1 MPVGL
6 VVLGVLRISGDTAQA
21 PTQETQSMVIADF
34 NFLLQTMAWPLV
46 LLLAWFLGER
56 LHERWH
62 IPRVTSYVA
71 VGLLGGLVNL
81 PGLTG
86 DVPGLPFLANVAL
99 SLVLFEL
106 GYRIN
111 LRWFRNN
118 PWVLVLG
125 VVESIVTFA
134 AIYWVSGWFNL
145 PEDLRL
151 IIAALSI
158 SASPAGIV
166 RVANELRSAGQVTER
181 VLHLCAINCMLSV
194 LALKLVVGYWYLN
207 TSGDL
212 VMAAFGSIH
221 VVATSVA
228 VGALLGV
235 AVPWLLRQ
243 RGTHERG
250 VTVVF
255 SLAVLLL
262 TTMAYGLKL
271 SPLLAA
277 LTFGIVA
284 RERRVHLTNAQ
295 RDFGTAGDLLSVF
308 LFVYIASLLDRA
320 DVVTGMLIGLVL
332 IAVRTLAKVGCNL
345 AAARLSGISER
356 KGLLTGLALTPMSA
370 FAILLLE
377 QTRLYGFAPAVQV
390 LSIMAGMMLLQ
401 ELLGPV
407 VTQRALMAAHETHVT
422 KE

>member
-1 MPVGL
+1 
-6 VVLGVLRISGDTAQA
+6 
-21 PTQETQSMVIADF
+21 MVTDF
-34 NFLLQTMAWPLV
+34 AFLLQSIAWPLV
-46 LLLAWFLGER
+46 LLLAWFLAE
-56 LHERWH
+56 LFFERWH

-71 VGLLGGLVNL
+71 VGLIGGLINL
-81 PGLTG
+81 PGLTT

-111 LRWFRNN
+111 LRWFRHN
-118 PWVLVLG
+118 PWMLALG
-125 VVESIVTFA
+125 VVESFVTFGL
-134 AIYWVSGWFNL
+134 IYWVSGWFDL
-145 PEDLRL
+145 PVDHRL

-158 SASPAGIV
+158 SASPAGVV

-181 VLHLCAINCMLSV
+181 VLHLCAINCILSV
-194 LALKLVVGYWYLN
+194 VALKLVVGYWYLS

-212 VMAAFGSIH
+212 VMAAFGSMY

-228 VGALLGV
+228 IGALLGV

-243 RGTHERG
+243 RNTHERG

-255 SLAVLLL
+255 ALAVLLL
-262 TTMAYGLKL
+262 TTAAYGLKL

-277 LTFGIVA
+277 LSFGIVA

-308 LFVYIASLLDRA
+308 LFVYIASLLNWA
-320 DVVTGMLIGLVL
+320 DVGAGMLMGLLL
-332 IAVRTLAKVGCNL
+332 IAVRTASKVGCNL
-345 AAARLSGISER
+345 VAARLSGITER

-377 QTRLYGFAPAVQV
+377 QTRLYGFAPAVAV
-390 LSIMAGMMLLQ
+390 LSAMAGMMLVQ
-401 ELLGPV
+401 ELLGPM
-407 VTQRALMAAHETHVT
+407 VTQRALMTAHETHVT
-422 KE
+422 KG

>member
-1 MPVGL
+1 
-6 VVLGVLRISGDTAQA
+6 
-21 PTQETQSMVIADF
+21 MVTDYS
-34 NFLLQTMAWPLV
+34 FLLQSIAWPLV
-46 LLLAWFLGER
+46 LLLAWFIAER
-56 LHERWH
+56 VYEAWR

-71 VGLLGGLVNL
+71 VGLVGGLINL
-81 PGLTG
+81 PGLTT

-111 LRWFRNN
+111 LRWFRHN

-125 VVESIVTFA
+125 VVESIVTFGV
-134 AIYWVSGWFNL
+134 IYWVSGWFDL
-145 PEDLRL
+145 AVDLRL

-194 LALKLVVGYWYLN
+194 LALKMVVGYWYLS

-212 VMAAFGSIH
+212 VLAAFGSIH
-221 VVATSVA
+221 QVGTSVA
-228 VGALLGV
+228 VGAVLGV
-235 AVPWLLRQ
+235 AVPWLLRL
-243 RGTHERG
+243 RSTNERG

-255 SLAVLLL
+255 ALAVLML
-262 TTMAYGLKL
+262 TTAAYGLKL

-295 RDFGTAGDLLSVF
+295 RDFGTAGDLLSIF
-308 LFVYIASLLDRA
+308 LFVYIASLLDWA
-320 DVVTGMLIGLVL
+320 DVGAGMLLGLLL
-332 IAVRTLAKVGCNL
+332 IVVRTGSKVGCNL
-345 AAARLSGISER
+345 VAARFSGITER

-370 FAILLLE
+370 FAILLIE
-377 QTRLYGFAPAVQV
+377 QSRLYGFAPAVEV
-390 LSIMAGMMLLQ
+390 LSVTAGMMLLQ
-401 ELLGPV
+401 ELLGPL
-407 VTQRALMAAHETHVT
+407 VTQRALMAAQETHVT

>member
-1 MPVGL
+1 MFTDY
-6 VVLGVLRISGDTAQA
+6 S
-21 PTQETQSMVIADF
+21 
-34 NFLLQTMAWPLV
+34 FLLQSIAWPLV
-46 LLLAWFLGER
+46 LLLAWFAAER
-56 LHERWH
+56 VYELWH
-62 IPRVTSYVA
+62 IPRVTTYVA
-71 VGLLGGLVNL
+71 VGLIGGLVNL
-81 PGLTG
+81 PGLTN

-111 LRWFRNN
+111 LRWFRHN

-125 VVESIVTFA
+125 VVESFVTFGV
-134 AIYWVSGWFNL
+134 IYWVSGWF
-145 PEDLRL
+145 DLALDVRL

-181 VLHLCAINCMLSV
+181 VLHLCAINCMISV
-194 LALKLVVGYWYLN
+194 LVLKMVVGYWYLS

-221 VVATSVA
+221 QVGTSLA
-228 VGALLGV
+228 VGGLLGV
-235 AVPWLLRQ
+235 AVPWLLRL
-243 RGTHERG
+243 RNTNERG

-255 SLAVLLL
+255 ALAVLLL
-262 TTMAYGLKL
+262 TTAAYGLKI

-277 LTFGIVA
+277 LTFGVVA

-295 RDFGTAGDLLSVF
+295 RDFGTAGDMLSIF
-308 LFVYIASLLDRA
+308 LFVYIASLLEWA
-320 DVVTGMLIGLVL
+320 NVGTGMLLGLLL
-332 IAVRTLAKVGCNL
+332 IVVRTASKVGCNL
-345 AAARLSGISER
+345 VAARLSGITER

-370 FAILLLE
+370 FAILLIE
-377 QTRLYGFAPAVQV
+377 QSRLYGFAPAIEV
-390 LSIMAGMMLLQ
+390 LSVMAGMMLVQ

-407 VTQRALMAAHETHVT
+407 VTQRALMAAQETHVT
-422 KE
+422 KG

>member
-1 MPVGL
+1 
-6 VVLGVLRISGDTAQA
+6 
-21 PTQETQSMVIADF
+21 MVTDF
-34 NFLLQTMAWPLV
+34 AFLLQSIAWPLV
-46 LLLAWFLGER
+46 LLLAWFLAE
-56 LHERWH
+56 LFFERWH

-71 VGLLGGLVNL
+71 VGLIGGLINL
-81 PGLTG
+81 PGLTT

-111 LRWFRNN
+111 LRWFRHN
-118 PWVLVLG
+118 PWMLALG
-125 VVESIVTFA
+125 VVESFVTFGL
-134 AIYWVSGWFNL
+134 IYWVSGWFEL
-145 PEDLRL
+145 PVDHRL

-158 SASPAGIV
+158 SASPAGVV

-181 VLHLCAINCMLSV
+181 VLHLCAINCILSV
-194 LALKLVVGYWYLN
+194 VALKLVVGYWYLS
-207 TSGDL
+207 TSGDIVL
-212 VMAAFGSIH
+212 AAFGSMY

-228 VGALLGV
+228 IGALLGV

-243 RGTHERG
+243 RSTHERG

-255 SLAVLLL
+255 ALAVLLL
-262 TTMAYGLKL
+262 TTASYGLKL

-277 LTFGIVA
+277 LSFGIVA

-308 LFVYIASLLDRA
+308 LFVYIASLLNWA
-320 DVVTGMLIGLVL
+320 DVGAGMLMGLLL
-332 IAVRTLAKVGCNL
+332 IAVRAASKVGCNL
-345 AAARLSGISER
+345 VAARLSGITER

-377 QTRLYGFAPAVQV
+377 QTRIYGFAPAVAV
-390 LSIMAGMMLLQ
+390 LSAMAGMMLVQ
-401 ELLGPV
+401 ELLGPL
-407 VTQRALMAAHETHVT
+407 VTQRALMTAHETHVT
-422 KE
+422 KG

>member
-1 MPVGL
+1 
-6 VVLGVLRISGDTAQA
+6 
-21 PTQETQSMVIADF
+21 MVTDF
-34 NFLLQTMAWPLV
+34 AFLLQSIAWPLV
-46 LLLAWFLGER
+46 LLLAWFLAE
-56 LHERWH
+56 LLFERWH

-71 VGLLGGLVNL
+71 VGLVGGLINL
-81 PGLTG
+81 PGLTT

-111 LRWFRNN
+111 LRWFRHN
-118 PWVLVLG
+118 PWMLALG
-125 VVESIVTFA
+125 VVESIVTFV
-134 AIYWVSGWFNL
+134 AIYWVSGWFEL
-145 PEDLRL
+145 PVDQRL

-158 SASPAGIV
+158 SASPAGVV

-181 VLHLCAINCMLSV
+181 VLHLCAINCFLSV
-194 LALKLVVGYWYLN
+194 VALKLVVGYWYLS

-212 VMAAFGSIH
+212 VMAAFGSMY
-221 VVATSVA
+221 VVTTSVA
-228 VGALLGV
+228 IGALLGV

-243 RGTHERG
+243 RTTHERG

-255 SLAVLLL
+255 ALAVLLL
-262 TTMAYGLKL
+262 TTAAYGLKL

-277 LTFGIVA
+277 LSFGIVA

-308 LFVYIASLLDRA
+308 LFVYIASLLNWA
-320 DVVTGMLIGLVL
+320 DVGAGLLMGLLL
-332 IAVRTLAKVGCNL
+332 IAVRTASKVGCNL
-345 AAARLSGISER
+345 VAARLSGITER

-377 QTRLYGFAPAVQV
+377 QSRLYGFAPAVAV
-390 LSIMAGMMLLQ
+390 LSAMAGMMLVQ

-407 VTQRALMAAHETHVT
+407 VTQRALMTAHETHVT

>member
-1 MPVGL
+1 
-6 VVLGVLRISGDTAQA
+6 
-21 PTQETQSMVIADF
+21 MVTDF
-34 NFLLQTMAWPLV
+34 AFLLQSIAWPLV
-46 LLLAWFLGER
+46 LLLAWFLAE
-56 LHERWH
+56 LFFERWH

-71 VGLLGGLVNL
+71 VGLIGGLVNL
-81 PGLTG
+81 PGLTT

-111 LRWFRNN
+111 LRWFRHN
-118 PWVLVLG
+118 PWMLALG
-125 VVESIVTFA
+125 VVESFVTFGL
-134 AIYWVSGWFNL
+134 IYWVSGWFEL
-145 PEDLRL
+145 PVDHRL

-158 SASPAGIV
+158 SASPAGVV

-181 VLHLCAINCMLSV
+181 VLHLCAINCILSAV
-194 LALKLVVGYWYLN
+194 ALKLVVGYWYLS

-212 VMAAFGSIH
+212 VLAAFGSMY

-228 VGALLGV
+228 LGALLGV

-243 RGTHERG
+243 RNTHERG

-255 SLAVLLL
+255 ALAVLLL
-262 TTMAYGLKL
+262 TTAAYGLKL

-277 LTFGIVA
+277 LSFGIVA

-308 LFVYIASLLDRA
+308 LFVYIASLLNWA
-320 DVVTGMLIGLVL
+320 DVGAGMLMGLLL
-332 IAVRTLAKVGCNL
+332 IAVRTASKVGCNL
-345 AAARLSGISER
+345 VAARLSGITER
-356 KGLLTGLALTPMSA
+356 KGVLTGLALTPMSA

-377 QTRLYGFAPAVQV
+377 QTRLYGFAPAVAV
-390 LSIMAGMMLLQ
+390 LSAMAGMMLVQ

-407 VTQRALMAAHETHVT
+407 VTQRALMTAHETHVT

>member
-1 MPVGL
+1 
-6 VVLGVLRISGDTAQA
+6 
-21 PTQETQSMVIADF
+21 MVTDF
-34 NFLLQTMAWPLV
+34 AFLLQSIAWPLV
-46 LLLAWFLGER
+46 LLLAWFLAE
-56 LHERWH
+56 LFFERWH

-71 VGLLGGLVNL
+71 VGLIGGLINL
-81 PGLTG
+81 PGLTT

-111 LRWFRNN
+111 LRWFRHN
-118 PWVLVLG
+118 PWMLALG
-125 VVESIVTFA
+125 VVESFVTFGL
-134 AIYWVSGWFNL
+134 IYWVSGWFDL
-145 PEDLRL
+145 PVDHRL

-158 SASPAGIV
+158 SASPAGVV

-181 VLHLCAINCMLSV
+181 VLHLCAINCILSV
-194 LALKLVVGYWYLN
+194 VALKLVVGYWYLS

-212 VMAAFGSIH
+212 VMAAFGSMY

-228 VGALLGV
+228 IGALLGV

-243 RGTHERG
+243 RNTHERG

-255 SLAVLLL
+255 ALAVLLL
-262 TTMAYGLKL
+262 TTAAYGLKL

-308 LFVYIASLLDRA
+308 LFVYIASLLNWA
-320 DVVTGMLIGLVL
+320 DVGAGMLMGLLL
-332 IAVRTLAKVGCNL
+332 IAVRTASKVGCNL
-345 AAARLSGISER
+345 VAARLSGITER

-377 QTRLYGFAPAVQV
+377 QTRLYGFAPAVAV
-390 LSIMAGMMLLQ
+390 LSAMAGMMLVQ
-401 ELLGPV
+401 ELLGPM
-407 VTQRALMAAHETHVT
+407 VTQRALMTAQETHVT
-422 KE
+422 KG

>member
-1 MPVGL
+1 
-6 VVLGVLRISGDTAQA
+6 
-21 PTQETQSMVIADF
+21 MVTDF
-34 NFLLQTMAWPLV
+34 AFLLQSIAWPLA
-46 LLLAWFLGER
+46 LLLAWFLAE
-56 LHERWH
+56 LLFERWH

-71 VGLLGGLVNL
+71 VGLLGGLINL
-81 PGLTG
+81 PGLTT

-111 LRWFRNN
+111 LRWFRHN
-118 PWVLVLG
+118 PWMLVLG
-125 VVESIVTFA
+125 VAESLITFA
-134 AIYWVSGWFNL
+134 AIYWVSGFFEL
-145 PEDLRL
+145 PVDHRL

-158 SASPAGIV
+158 SASPAGVV

-181 VLHLCAINCMLSV
+181 VLHLCAINCILSV
-194 LALKLVVGYWYLN
+194 VALKLVVGYWYLN

-212 VMAAFGSIH
+212 VLATFGSMY

-228 VGALLGV
+228 IGAVLGV
-235 AVPWLLRQ
+235 AVPWMLRQ
-243 RGTHERG
+243 RTTNETG

-255 SLAVLLL
+255 ALAVLLL
-262 TTMAYGLKL
+262 TTAAYGLKL

-277 LTFGIVA
+277 LSFGIVA

-308 LFVYIASLLDRA
+308 LFVYIASLLNWA
-320 DVVTGMLIGLVL
+320 DVGAGMLMGLLL
-332 IAVRTLAKVGCNL
+332 IAVRAASKVGCNL
-345 AAARLSGISER
+345 IAARLSGITER
-356 KGLLTGLALTPMSA
+356 KGVLTGLALTPMSA

-377 QTRLYGFAPAVQV
+377 QSRLYGFAPAVAV
-390 LSIMAGMMLLQ
+390 LSAMAGMMLVQ

-407 VTQRALMAAHETHVT
+407 VTQRALMTARETHVT

>member
-1 MPVGL
+1 
-6 VVLGVLRISGDTAQA
+6 
-21 PTQETQSMVIADF
+21 MVTDF
-34 NFLLQTMAWPLV
+34 AFLLQSIAWPLV
-46 LLLAWFLGER
+46 LMLAWFLAE
-56 LHERWH
+56 LLFERWH

-71 VGLLGGLVNL
+71 VGLIGGLVNL
-81 PGLTG
+81 PGLTT

-111 LRWFRNN
+111 LRWFRHN
-118 PWVLVLG
+118 PWMLALG
-125 VVESIVTFA
+125 VVESIVTFGL
-134 AIYWVSGWFNL
+134 IYWVSGYFDL
-145 PEDLRL
+145 PVDHRL

-158 SASPAGIV
+158 SASPAGVV

-181 VLHLCAINCMLSV
+181 VLHLCAINCILSV
-194 LALKLVVGYWYLN
+194 VALKLVVGYWTLS

-212 VMAAFGSIH
+212 VMAAFGSMY
-221 VVATSVA
+221 VVTTSVA

-243 RGTHERG
+243 RNTHERG

-255 SLAVLLL
+255 ALAVLLL
-262 TTMAYGLKL
+262 TTAAYGLKL

-277 LTFGIVA
+277 LSFGIVA

-308 LFVYIASLLDRA
+308 LFVYIASLLNWA
-320 DVVTGMLIGLVL
+320 DVGAGMLMGLLL
-332 IAVRTLAKVGCNL
+332 IAVRAASKVGCNL
-345 AAARLSGISER
+345 VAARLSGITER
-356 KGLLTGLALTPMSA
+356 KGVLTGLALTPMSA

-377 QTRLYGFAPAVQV
+377 QSRLYGFAPAVEV
-390 LSIMAGMMLLQ
+390 LSAMAGMMLVQ

-407 VTQRALMAAHETHVT
+407 VTQRALMTAHETHVT

>member
-1 MPVGL
+1 
-6 VVLGVLRISGDTAQA
+6 
-21 PTQETQSMVIADF
+21 MVTDF
-34 NFLLQTMAWPLV
+34 AFLLQSIAWPLV
-46 LLLAWFLGER
+46 LLLAWFLAE
-56 LHERWH
+56 LLFERWH

-71 VGLLGGLVNL
+71 VGLVGGLINL
-81 PGLTG
+81 PGLTT

-111 LRWFRNN
+111 LRWFRHN
-118 PWVLVLG
+118 PWMLALG
-125 VVESIVTFA
+125 VVESMVTFV
-134 AIYWVSGWFNL
+134 AIYWVSGWFEL
-145 PEDLRL
+145 PVDQRL
-151 IIAALSI
+151 IIASLSI
-158 SASPAGIV
+158 SASPAGVV

-181 VLHLCAINCMLSV
+181 VLHLCAINCFLSV
-194 LALKLVVGYWYLN
+194 VALKLVVGYWYLS

-212 VMAAFGSIH
+212 VMAAFGSMY
-221 VVATSVA
+221 VVTTSVA
-228 VGALLGV
+228 IGALLGV

-243 RGTHERG
+243 RNTHERG

-255 SLAVLLL
+255 ALAVLLL
-262 TTMAYGLKL
+262 TTAAYGLKL

-277 LTFGIVA
+277 LSFGIVA

-308 LFVYIASLLDRA
+308 LFVYIASLLNWA
-320 DVVTGMLIGLVL
+320 DVGAGLLMGLLLIT
-332 IAVRTLAKVGCNL
+332 VRTASKVGCNL
-345 AAARLSGISER
+345 VAARLSGITER
-356 KGLLTGLALTPMSA
+356 KGVLTGLALTPMSA

-377 QTRLYGFAPAVQV
+377 QSRLYGFAPAVAV
-390 LSIMAGMMLLQ
+390 LSAMAGMMLVQ

-407 VTQRALMAAHETHVT
+407 VTQRALMTAHETHVT

>member
-1 MPVGL
+1 MA
-6 VVLGVLRISGDTAQA
+6 T
-21 PTQETQSMVIADF
+21 DF
-34 NFLLQTMAWPLV
+34 SFLLQTMAWPLV
-46 LLLAWFLGER
+46 LLLAWFLAER
-56 LHERWH
+56 LYGLWR
-62 IPRVTSYVA
+62 IPRVSSYVA
-71 VGLLGGLVNL
+71 VGLLGGLMNL

-111 LRWFRNN
+111 LRWFRHN
-118 PWVLVLG
+118 PWVLLLG
-125 VVESIVTFA
+125 VAESLITFGLIYVVT
-134 AIYWVSGWFNL
+134 GWFGL
-145 PEDLRL
+145 ALDLRL

-158 SASPAGIV
+158 STSPAGIV
-166 RVANELRSAGQVTER
+166 RVANELRGAGQVTER
-181 VLHLCAINCMLSV
+181 VLHLCAINCLMSV
-194 LALKLVVGYWYLN
+194 LALKLVVGYWHLS
-207 TSGDL
+207 TSGDFAL
-212 VMAAFGSIH
+212 AAFGSIH
-221 VVATSVA
+221 VLATSVA

-235 AVPWLLRQ
+235 LAPWLLGQ
-243 RGTHERG
+243 RGTHERS

-255 SLAVLLL
+255 ALAVLLL
-262 TTMAYGLKL
+262 TTMSYGLKL

-284 RERRVHLTNAQ
+284 RERRVHLTSAQ

-308 LFVYIASLLDRA
+308 LFVYIASLLDWA
-320 DVVTGMLIGLVL
+320 DVGTGMVLGACL
-332 IAVRTLAKVGCNL
+332 IATRIVSKVGCSL
-345 AAARLSGISER
+345 AAARISGITER

-377 QTRLYGFAPAVQV
+377 QSRLYGLDPAVQV
-390 LSIMAGMMLLQ
+390 LSAMAGMMLVQ

-422 KE
+422 QEG